1 MKKTKKMNKTISCIL
16 FFVSLISN
24 AQKNDNL
31 KTIYLNK
38 DVTTHFLSKVH
49 LDKID
54 ISTPYVVGVLKNKKI
69 IAIKP
74 KNDENIELGIL
85 SIIGQDYF
93 VQFRLKYTNSIDFA
107 DSRVNIDSNDQ
118 DYFLNPDYSMTNV
131 DMHNYCKKIERLKP
145 SYNNTSTQSNKLR
158 ISLNNIIVK
167 DDLIFIDYSIYNDT
181 NLLYDIDDVKYM
193 IDDKKIT
200 KNNNIQRILVKQNF
214 SYNKNKSFKKNY
226 RNIVCFDKMTF
237 PDNKLFVI
245 ELAEKQITGRTARL
259 YINYLDVLN
268 ADKL

>member
-1 MKKTKKMNKTISCIL
+1 MKKIKTMNKSIFHIL
-16 FFVSLISN
+16 FFVSIFCS
-24 AQKNDNL
+24 AQRNGNL

-38 DVTTHFLSKVH
+38 DVTTHFLSKIH

-54 ISTPYVVGVLKNKKI
+54 ISTSHVVGVLKNKKI

-85 SIIGQDYF
+85 SIIGQNYF

-107 DSRVNIDSNDQ
+107 DTRVDIDSNKE
-118 DYFLNPDYSMTNV
+118 DYFLNPDYSMTNI

-145 SYNNTSTQSNKLR
+145 SYNNTSTQSNKL
-158 ISLNNIIVK
+158 IINLNNIIVK
-167 DDLIFIDYSIYNDT
+167 DDLIFIDYSIHNET
-181 NLLYDIDDVKYM
+181 NLLYDIDDIKYM

-200 KNNNIQRILVKQNF
+200 KNNNIQRLLVKENF
-214 SYNKNKSFKKNY
+214 TYNKNKTFKKNY
-226 RNIVCFDKMTF
+226 RNIVCFNKMTF